1 MALLA
6 FTFGLPVIYIFVWV
20 VLLARGH
27 RSGLLVSLLMCG
39 VTAATG
45 YWSIRQS
52 RASTAGI
59 GFLFLPG
66 AIALS
71 GSLAAL
77 FDWWRRDR
85 RPTARAAA
93 WLSLLASVGI
103 VISFCVGGLQERE
116 KNAGRDR
123 LQAENRRSIDE
134 NHLKIAQLIR
144 ENPGNEIE
152 ALDTEIDKHRGDRT
166 FLIPALETPFVSEDR
181 LDQLSAHDDLN
192 VVLSVARNPRTRS
205 DTLERIYR
213 KSSYPPYFFQALAE
227 HQNTPVDILR
237 SLARHPEPIG
247 SLDRALA
254 RNPSAPR
261 EVLDKIAGTGD
272 VYALR
277 NLLANAALDCE
288 LLRKAAARLG
298 PADRNDIHSS
308 AATIASLEAR
318 LCVGRRGRT
327 SEP

>member
-6 FTFGLPVIYIFVWV
+6 FTFGLPVFCVAVWIVLFV
-20 VLLARGH
+20 RGH

-39 VTAATG
+39 MTVATG

-66 AIALS
+66 ASALS

-77 FDWWRRDR
+77 FDWWRRDP
-85 RPTARAAA
+85 RPIARAAA
-93 WLSLLASVGI
+93 WLPLLASVGI
-103 VISFCVGGLQERE
+103 VVSFCVGGLQERE
-116 KNAGRDR
+116 KNASRDR
-123 LQAENRRSIDE
+123 LQAEYRRLIDE

-144 ENPGNEIE
+144 ENPGNEIA

-192 VVLSVARNPRTRS
+192 VVLSVARNPRARS

-213 KSSYPPYFFQALAE
+213 QSSYPPYFFQALAE
-227 HQNTPVDILR
+227 HKNTPVDILR

-247 SLDRALA
+247 SLDVALA

-261 EVLDKIAGTGD
+261 DVLDKIAGSGD

-277 NLLANAALDCE
+277 SLLSNAALDCE
-288 LLRKAAARLG
+288 LLRKAAARLSS
-298 PADRNDIHSS
+298 ADRNDIQSS

-318 LCVGRRGRT
+318 LCVARAGR
-327 SEP
+327 